1 MIRVKRFKGPVV
13 KFLSERRAR
22 VVDMSGTGRRPT
34 LKDIAAETGLSMAA
48 VSYALRGL
56 HGTPETRQRVQ
67 DAADRLGYQAD
78 PVARALASGRSGSI
92 GVLCASL
99 EDLWQQRLA
108 AALGRE
114 LLAPDR
120 NAWIIDSAGDADRQL
135 ELAQHLVDHRADA
148 IVVVPINPAAKGWAE
163 IARQTPVVAIG
174 DALPGAKAKSEV
186 MLDNESGVSTALR
199 RLADAGHRQIAVL
212 SPTRRFEVER
222 PAEEIA
228 QRVGVDLK
236 LKIRILQCPHD
247 LAGATEV
254 ARTLLTSTRRPT
266 GILALADSMAFGV
279 YAASRELG
287 LPRPGRSLPA
297 RVRRPAGVAAAH
309 AAAVHLPLAARRA
322 GRRRRRPRHLDRRH
336 QPPGPPDHDR
346 ADPDRARL
354 GRRPAR
360 LSGTATVERQHPHRE
375 TRLIHYTY
383 FPLSMMWA
391 LLGHGPELDDRLHG
405 LMPFRP
411 RAPVRTRSRRPA
423 GSLVRTAPSV
433 RASPMV

>member
-1 MIRVKRFKGPVV
+1 
-13 KFLSERRAR
+13 
-22 VVDMSGTGRRPT
+22 MSGTGRRPT

-67 DAADRLGYQAD
+67 DAAERLGYQAD
-78 PVARALASGRSGSI
+78 PVARALASGRSGSV

-99 EDLWQQRLA
+99 EDLWQQRVA

-148 IVVVPINPAAKGWAE
+148 IVVIPIDPAAKGWAE
-163 IARQTPVVAIG
+163 IAEQAPVIAIG

-186 MLDNESGVSTALR
+186 ILDNETGVSTALR
-199 RLADAGHRQIAVL
+199 RLADAGHRDLAVL
-212 SPTRRFEVER
+212 SPSRRFEVER

-228 QRVGVDLK
+228 ERIARDLG
-236 LKIRILQCPHD
+236 LTVRLLQCPHD
-247 LAGATEV
+247 LAGATDV

-287 LPRPGRSLPA
+287 LRIPDDLSLLGYDDQPMSQLLTPPLSTFHWPLDA
-297 RVRRPAGVAAAH
+297 LVGHVVARVTSAIDTNRRVRRTTLTPALIERGSVAA
-309 AAAVHLPLAARRA
+309 
-322 GRRRRRPRHLDRRH
+322 
-336 QPPGPPDHDR
+336 PPTP
-346 ADPDRARL
+346 
-354 GRRPAR
+354 
-360 LSGTATVERQHPHRE
+360 
-375 TRLIHYTY
+375 
-383 FPLSMMWA
+383 
-391 LLGHGPELDDRLHG
+391 
-405 LMPFRP
+405 
-411 RAPVRTRSRRPA
+411 
-423 GSLVRTAPSV
+423 
-433 RASPMV
+433 

>member
-1 MIRVKRFKGPVV
+1 MTRVKRFKDVVV
-13 KFLSERRAR
+13 KFLSEGRAR
-22 VVDMSGTGRRPT
+22 VVGMSGPGRRPT

-99 EDLWQQRLA
+99 EDLWQQRVA

-148 IVVVPINPAAKGWAE
+148 IVVIPIDPAAKAWAE
-163 IARQTPVVAIG
+163 ITKQAPVIAIG

-186 MLDNESGVSTALR
+186 IFDNETGVSTALR
-199 RLADAGHRQIAVL
+199 RLADAGHRSVAVL

-222 PAEEIA
+222 PAEELA
-228 QRVGVDLK
+228 QRVAADLG
-236 LKIRILQCPHD
+236 LEIRLLQCPHD
-247 LAGATEV
+247 LAGATDV
-254 ARTLLTSTRRPT
+254 ARTLLTTPTRPT

-287 LPRPGRSLPA
+287 LRIPDDLSLLGYDDQPMSQLLTPPLSTFHWPLDELVTHVVTRVTSA
-297 RVRRPAGVAAAH
+297 VDTNRRVRRTTLTPTLIERGSVAA
-309 AAAVHLPLAARRA
+309 
-322 GRRRRRPRHLDRRH
+322 
-336 QPPGPPDHDR
+336 PP
-346 ADPDRARL
+346 
-354 GRRPAR
+354 
-360 LSGTATVERQHPHRE
+360 ST
-375 TRLIHYTY
+375 
-383 FPLSMMWA
+383 
-391 LLGHGPELDDRLHG
+391 
-405 LMPFRP
+405 
-411 RAPVRTRSRRPA
+411 
-423 GSLVRTAPSV
+423 
-433 RASPMV
+433 

>member
-1 MIRVKRFKGPVV
+1 MKRFNTGLV
-13 KFLSERRAR
+13 KFLSAGRSR
-22 VVDMSGTGRRPT
+22 VLIMSGTGRRPT

-148 IVVVPINPAAKGWAE
+148 IVVIPINPAAKGWAA
-163 IARQTPVVAIG
+163 IAQQAPVIAIG

-186 MLDNESGVSTALR
+186 VFDNETGVSIALS
-199 RLADAGHRQIAVL
+199 RLAEAGHRRVAVL

-228 QRVGVDLK
+228 QRIGVNLK
-236 LKIRILQCPHD
+236 LKVRILQCPHD

-254 ARTLLTSTRRPT
+254 ARELLTSSNRPT

-287 LPRPGRSLPA
+287 LRVPEDLSLLGYDDQPMSQLLTPPLSTFQWPLA
-297 RVRRPAGVAAAH
+297 ELVADVVARVTSAVDTNRRVRRTTVAPTLIERGSVAA
-309 AAAVHLPLAARRA
+309 
-322 GRRRRRPRHLDRRH
+322 
-336 QPPGPPDHDR
+336 PP
-346 ADPDRARL
+346 
-354 GRRPAR
+354 
-360 LSGTATVERQHPHRE
+360 T
-375 TRLIHYTY
+375 
-383 FPLSMMWA
+383 
-391 LLGHGPELDDRLHG
+391 
-405 LMPFRP
+405 
-411 RAPVRTRSRRPA
+411 
-423 GSLVRTAPSV
+423 
-433 RASPMV
+433 

>member
-1 MIRVKRFKGPVV
+1 
-13 KFLSERRAR
+13 
-22 VVDMSGTGRRPT
+22 MSGTGRRPT

-222 PAEEIA
+222 PAEGIA

-236 LKIRILQCPHD
+236 LEIRILQCPHD

-254 ARTLLTSTRRPT
+254 ARTLLTSARRPT

-287 LPRPGRSLPA
+287 LRVPDDLSLLGYDDQPVSQLLTPPLSTFHWPLDELVA
-297 RVRRPAGVAAAH
+297 DVVARVTSTVDTNRRVRRTTIAPVLIERGSVAA
-309 AAAVHLPLAARRA
+309 
-322 GRRRRRPRHLDRRH
+322 
-336 QPPGPPDHDR
+336 PPG
-346 ADPDRARL
+346 
-354 GRRPAR
+354 
-360 LSGTATVERQHPHRE
+360 
-375 TRLIHYTY
+375 
-383 FPLSMMWA
+383 
-391 LLGHGPELDDRLHG
+391 
-405 LMPFRP
+405 
-411 RAPVRTRSRRPA
+411 
-423 GSLVRTAPSV
+423 
-433 RASPMV
+433 

>member
-1 MIRVKRFKGPVV
+1 VKRFKGTVV
-13 KFLSERRAR
+13 KFLSDRRAR
-22 VVDMSGTGRRPT
+22 VQHMSGHGGRPT

-78 PVARALASGRSGSI
+78 PVARALASGRSGSV

-148 IVVVPINPAAKGWAE
+148 IVVIPINPAAKGWAR
-163 IARQTPVVAIG
+163 IAQQAPVIAIG

-186 MLDNESGVSTALR
+186 LFDNETGVSTALR
-199 RLADAGHRQIAVL
+199 RLADAGHRNVAVL
-212 SPTRRFEVER
+212 SPSHQLETDR
-222 PAEEIA
+222 PAEEVA
-228 QRVGVDLK
+228 QRIAAGLK
-236 LKIRILQCPHD
+236 LKVRIIPCPHD

-254 ARTLLTSTRRPT
+254 ARDLLSSTPRPT

-287 LPRPGRSLPA
+287 LRVPEDLSLLGYDDQPLSQLLTPPLSTFHWPLEDLVNDVVA
-297 RVRRPAGVAAAH
+297 RVTSAVDTNRRVRRTTVRPTLIERGSVAA
-309 AAAVHLPLAARRA
+309 
-322 GRRRRRPRHLDRRH
+322 
-336 QPPGPPDHDR
+336 PP
-346 ADPDRARL
+346 
-354 GRRPAR
+354 
-360 LSGTATVERQHPHRE
+360 ST
-375 TRLIHYTY
+375 
-383 FPLSMMWA
+383 
-391 LLGHGPELDDRLHG
+391 
-405 LMPFRP
+405 
-411 RAPVRTRSRRPA
+411 
-423 GSLVRTAPSV
+423 
-433 RASPMV
+433 

>member
-1 MIRVKRFKGPVV
+1 
-13 KFLSERRAR
+13 
-22 VVDMSGTGRRPT
+22 MSGTGRRPT

-99 EDLWQQRLA
+99 EDLWQQRVA

-148 IVVVPINPAAKGWAE
+148 IVVIPIDPAAKAWAE
-163 IARQTPVVAIG
+163 IAKQAPVIAIG

-186 MLDNESGVSTALR
+186 IFDNETGVSTALR
-199 RLADAGHRQIAVL
+199 RLADAGHRRVAVL

-222 PAEEIA
+222 PAEELA
-228 QRVGVDLK
+228 QRVAANLGLE
-236 LKIRILQCPHD
+236 IRLLQCPYD
-247 LAGATEV
+247 LSGATDI
-254 ARTLLTSTRRPT
+254 ARTLLTSTTRPT

-287 LPRPGRSLPA
+287 LRIPDDLSLLGYDDQPMSQLLTPPLSTFHWPLDDLVA
-297 RVRRPAGVAAAH
+297 HVVTRVTSAVDTNRRVRRTTLTPTLIERGSVAA
-309 AAAVHLPLAARRA
+309 
-322 GRRRRRPRHLDRRH
+322 
-336 QPPGPPDHDR
+336 PP
-346 ADPDRARL
+346 
-354 GRRPAR
+354 
-360 LSGTATVERQHPHRE
+360 S
-375 TRLIHYTY
+375 
-383 FPLSMMWA
+383 S
-391 LLGHGPELDDRLHG
+391 
-405 LMPFRP
+405 
-411 RAPVRTRSRRPA
+411 
-423 GSLVRTAPSV
+423 
-433 RASPMV
+433 